1 MTVRLMVVVALRLPE
16 VPVTVRVDFPAAAEE
31 DAAMVSALPPLVVAG
46 LKAPVTPLGRPAIF
60 RPTSPPNPFCWF
72 TVTVLAPLP
81 PGDTVTAAG
90 DADSVKEGAPAMV
103 RLSV

>member
-46 LKAPVTPLGRPAIF
+46 LKAPVTPAGRPATCKA
-60 RPTSPPNPFCWF
+60 PTLVVNIRSGCLPTRHLHQAQPFYQVRHNSGT
-72 TVTVLAPLP
+72 TVSHPL
-81 PGDTVTAAG
+81 
-90 DADSVKEGAPAMV
+90 
-103 RLSV
+103 